1 MLTLHCISLY
11 WFLVIDVSIDAGS
24 SNIDCGSSN
33 SSSNDNSSSDSSNND
48 SIIPAMI
55 MSDIADRM
63 LPSIRSYGSSY
74 SAQYSLFNELIQY
87 FNCINDIDIIITIII
102 VILLLLPLLL

>member
-11 WFLVIDVSIDAGS
+11 WFLVVDVSIDAGS

-33 SSSNDNSSSDSSNND
+33 SNSSSNDSSNND